1 MLREKNC
8 AIYNASVYN
17 GNRFLLRN
25 CTVYRTIEISRNSTR
40 YVVIITMQNEIN
52 DTIPRVLVGAIQ
64 GRSGKT
70 TFTLGLLKALT
81 DRGLRV
87 QPFKKGPDYID
98 PSWMTFASGQ
108 QCRNLDLFMMGP
120 DKVRRSFV
128 HNSQGFDI
136 SVVEGA
142 MGLFD
147 GLDVDGSNS
156 SAELAY
162 TIDAPVILVVNCT
175 RITRSVAALVNGV
188 TGFDKR
194 IQIGGVILNQVARAR
209 HENIMIES
217 IKRYCDVPVLGVLP
231 KNKAVEIPDRHL
243 GLIPAGEQDMLHT
256 RIETLGN
263 LVKENVDLDA
273 LLQVAHNARPLVL
286 DKKQMPLVIRA
297 DDAKSN
303 KIKIGIVRDKAFSF
317 YYPENIEALESAG
330 AELVTVDALHDT
342 KLPDGIGGL
351 YIGGGFPEVMAEEIS
366 ANRALLDD
374 IKCAVEAEMPVYAE
388 CGGLMFLSRNIID
401 GEQRY
406 PMTGVF
412 DCDVEMTAKPQGIGY
427 TIQKV
432 LSGNPF
438 YAEGDTVIGHE
449 FHNSRVV
456 NMGDDLRYGFATE
469 RGKGIKPG
477 FDAFVYK
484 NTLAGY
490 HHLHVYGAPGWPESF
505 CTLARNWKDNQK
517 DI

>member
-1 MLREKNC
+1 MQ
-8 AIYNASVYN
+8 YN
-17 GNRFLLRN
+17 
-25 CTVYRTIEISRNSTR
+25 
-40 YVVIITMQNEIN
+40 
-52 DTIPRVLVGAIQ
+52 IPRVLVGAIQ

-81 DRGLRV
+81 DRGLSV

-108 QCRNLDLFMMGP
+108 QCRNLDLVMMGP
-120 DKVRRSFV
+120 DKVRQSFIR
-128 HNSQGFDI
+128 NSQGFDI

-147 GLDVDGSNS
+147 GLDVEGSNS

-194 IQIGGVILNQVARAR
+194 IKIGGVILNQVARAR

-217 IKRYCDVPVLGVLP
+217 INRYCDVPVLGVLP
-231 KNKAVEIPDRHL
+231 KNKSVEIPDRHL

-263 LVKENVDLDA
+263 LVKENVNLDH
-273 LLQVAHNARPLVL
+273 LLQVAAQAKPLVP
-286 DKKQMPLVIRA
+286 DEAQKAPLLIHSDIPVQE
-297 DDAKSN
+297 KV
-303 KIKIGIVRDKAFSF
+303 KIGIVRDKAFSF
-317 YYPENIEALESAG
+317 YYPENIEALEQAG
-330 AELVTVDALHDT
+330 AELITVDALHDT
-342 KLPDGIGGL
+342 HLPEDICGL

-366 ANRALLDD
+366 ANRSLLDD
-374 IKCAVEAEMPVYAE
+374 IKSASEAELPIYAE

-401 GEQRY
+401 GDKTY

-432 LSGNPF
+432 LPGNPF
-438 YAEGDTVIGHE
+438 YQEGDTVVGHE

-456 NMGDDLRYGFATE
+456 HMGEGLQYGFATE

-477 FDAFVYK
+477 FDALVYK
-484 NTLAGY
+484 NTMAGY
-490 HHLHVYGAPGWPESF
+490 HHLHVYGAPQWPENF
-505 CTLARNWKDNQK
+505 CALARNWNAQQK
-517 DI
+517 NI

>member
-1 MLREKNC
+1 MSSNFENNMN
-8 AIYNASVYN
+8 Y
-17 GNRFLLRN
+17 
-25 CTVYRTIEISRNSTR
+25 
-40 YVVIITMQNEIN
+40 M
-52 DTIPRVLVGAIQ
+52 IPRVLVGAIQ

-81 DRGLRV
+81 DRGLAV

-108 QCRNLDLFMMGP
+108 QCRNLDLFMMGAER
-120 DKVRRSFV
+120 VRQSFV
-128 HNSQGFDI
+128 KNSQGFDI

-147 GLDVDGSNS
+147 GLDVEGSNS

-209 HENIMIES
+209 HENIMMES
-217 IKRYCDVPVLGVLP
+217 IARYCDVPVLGVLP
-231 KNKAVEIPDRHL
+231 KNKSVEIPDRHL
-243 GLIPAGEQDMLHT
+243 GLIPAGEQDALHT

-263 LVKENVDLDA
+263 LVKENVDIDA
-273 LLQVAHNARPLVL
+273 LLQVARNARKLQLAQAERNVIEVSTSVQ
-286 DKKQMPLVIRA
+286 KQPV
-297 DDAKSN
+297 
-303 KIKIGIVRDKAFSF
+303 KIGVLRDKAFSF

-330 AELVTVDALHDT
+330 AQLITVDSMADT
-342 KLPDGIGGL
+342 KLPDDISGL

-366 ANRALLDD
+366 ANGALLSD
-374 IKCAVEAEMPVYAE
+374 IKEKIEAEMPVYAE
-388 CGGLMFLSRNIID
+388 CGGLMFLVRNIITD
-401 GEQRY
+401 GQAY
-406 PMTGVF
+406 PMVGVF

-427 TIQKV
+427 TIQRV
-432 LSGNPF
+432 LPGNPF
-438 YAEGDTVIGHE
+438 YQEGALVRGHE
-449 FHNSRVV
+449 FHNSRIV
-456 NMGDDLRYGFATE
+456 NAGEGLQYGFATE

-477 FDAFVYK
+477 FDGLVYK

-490 HHLHVYGAPGWPESF
+490 HHLHVYGAPEWAADF
-505 CTLARNWKDNQK
+505 CKAADDWSKNL
-517 DI
+517 

>member
-1 MLREKNC
+1 MNKIQQICGDGLQD
-8 AIYNASVYN
+8 
-17 GNRFLLRN
+17 
-25 CTVYRTIEISRNSTR
+25 YRL
-40 YVVIITMQNEIN
+40 NENELNIN
-52 DTIPRVLVGAIQ
+52 IPRVLVGAIQ

-70 TFTLGLLKALT
+70 TFTLGLLKALV
-81 DRGLRV
+81 DKGLAV

-108 QCRNLDLFMMGP
+108 QCRNLDLFMMGANR
-120 DKVRRSFV
+120 VRSSFV
-128 HNSQGFDI
+128 RNSQGFDI

-188 TGFDKR
+188 VGFDKR
-194 IQIGGVILNQVARAR
+194 IRIGGVILNQVARAR

-217 IKRYCDVPVLGVLP
+217 IKKYCDVPVLGVLP

-256 RIETLGN
+256 RIEILGS
-263 LVKENVDLDA
+263 LVKENVDLEA
-273 LLQVAHNARPLVL
+273 LLRVAQNASPLELSDTQKAQIVIDSHKCVT
-286 DKKQMPLVIRA
+286 DKVKL
-297 DDAKSN
+297 
-303 KIKIGIVRDKAFSF
+303 GIVRDKAFSF
-317 YYPENIEALESAG
+317 YYPENIEALEEAG
-330 AELVTVDALHDT
+330 AELITVDALNDS
-342 KLPDGIGGL
+342 KLPDDICGL

-366 ANRALLDD
+366 ANESLLKD
-374 IKCAVEAEMPVYAE
+374 IKAKADAELPIYAE

-401 GEQRY
+401 GDTVY
-406 PMTGVF
+406 PMTGIF

-432 LSGNPF
+432 LPGNPF

-456 NMGDDLRYGFATE
+456 NMGEGLQYGFATE
-469 RGKGIKPG
+469 RGKCIKPG
-477 FDAFVYK
+477 FDALVYK
-484 NTLAGY
+484 NTMAGY
-490 HHLHVYGAPGWPESF
+490 HHLHVYGAPEWADNF
-505 CTLARNWKDNQK
+505 CHLARTWKEK
-517 DI
+517 GLKR

>member
-1 MLREKNC
+1 MSN
-8 AIYNASVYN
+8 
-17 GNRFLLRN
+17 
-25 CTVYRTIEISRNSTR
+25 
-40 YVVIITMQNEIN
+40 QIN
-52 DTIPRVLVGAIQ
+52 TQLNNMIPRVLVGAIQ

-81 DRGLRV
+81 DRGLAV

-120 DKVRRSFV
+120 DKVRQSFV

-147 GLDVDGSNS
+147 GLDVEGSNS

-188 TGFDKR
+188 VGFDKR

-217 IKRYCDVPVLGVLP
+217 IKKYCDVPVLGVLP

-263 LVKENVDLDA
+263 LVKENVNLDA
-273 LLQVAHNARPLVL
+273 LLDVAKGARPLL
-286 DKKQMPLVIRA
+286 LPADKQERIVVDTPAPVKLGV
-297 DDAKSN
+297 
-303 KIKIGIVRDKAFSF
+303 VRDKAFSF
-317 YYPENIEALESAG
+317 YYPENIEALEQAG
-330 AELVTVDALHDT
+330 AELVTVDTLQDSH
-342 KLPDGIGGL
+342 LPNDICGL

-366 ANRALLDD
+366 ANRTLLDD
-374 IKCAVEAEMPVYAE
+374 IKQAVEAELPVYAE
-388 CGGLMFLSRNIID
+388 CGGLMFLSRNIITD
-401 GEQRY
+401 DKAY

-412 DCDVEMTAKPQGIGY
+412 DCDVEMTGKPQGIGY

-438 YAEGDTVIGHE
+438 YAEGDKVIGHE
-449 FHNSRVV
+449 FHNSRVI
-456 NMGDDLRYGFATE
+456 NMGDNLQFGFATE
-469 RGKGIKPG
+469 RGKGIQPG
-477 FDAFVYK
+477 GDGFVYK

-490 HHLHVYGAPGWPESF
+490 HHLHVYGAPEWATNF
-505 CTLARNWKDNQK
+505 CALARKWKNNGTDL
-517 DI
+517 

>member
-1 MLREKNC
+1 MNKIQQICGDGLQD
-8 AIYNASVYN
+8 
-17 GNRFLLRN
+17 
-25 CTVYRTIEISRNSTR
+25 YRL
-40 YVVIITMQNEIN
+40 NENELNIN
-52 DTIPRVLVGAIQ
+52 IPRVLVGAIQ

-70 TFTLGLLKALT
+70 TFTLGLLKALV
-81 DRGLRV
+81 DRGLAV

-108 QCRNLDLFMMGP
+108 QCRNLDLFMMGA
-120 DKVRRSFV
+120 DRVRSSFV
-128 HNSQGFDI
+128 RNSQGFDI

-194 IQIGGVILNQVARAR
+194 IRIGGVILNQVARAR

-217 IKRYCDVPVLGVLP
+217 IKKYCDVPVLGVLP

-263 LVKENVDLDA
+263 LVKENVDLEA
-273 LLQVAHNARPLVL
+273 LLQVAQNARPLELSDAQKEQIVVDTHNRVT
-286 DKKQMPLVIRA
+286 DKVKL
-297 DDAKSN
+297 
-303 KIKIGIVRDKAFSF
+303 GIVRDKAFSF
-317 YYPENIEALESAG
+317 YYPENIEALEDAG
-330 AELVTVDALHDT
+330 AELVAVDALHDG
-342 KLPDGIGGL
+342 KLPDDICGL

-366 ANRALLDD
+366 ANRSLLED
-374 IKCAVEAEMPVYAE
+374 IKAKADAEFPIYAE

-401 GEQRY
+401 GEAVY

-427 TIQKV
+427 TIQRV
-432 LSGNPF
+432 LPGNPF

-456 NMGDDLRYGFATE
+456 NMGESLQYGFATE
-469 RGKGIKPG
+469 RGKCIKPG
-477 FDAFVYK
+477 FDALVYK
-484 NTLAGY
+484 NTMAGY
-490 HHLHVYGAPGWPESF
+490 HHLHVYGAPEWADNF
-505 CTLARNWKDNQK
+505 CNLARIWKENGVKQ
-517 DI
+517 

>member
-1 MLREKNC
+1 MNKIQQICGDGLQD
-8 AIYNASVYN
+8 
-17 GNRFLLRN
+17 
-25 CTVYRTIEISRNSTR
+25 YRL
-40 YVVIITMQNEIN
+40 NENKLNIN
-52 DTIPRVLVGAIQ
+52 IPRVLVGAIQ

-70 TFTLGLLKALT
+70 TFTLGLLKALV
-81 DRGLRV
+81 DRGLAV

-108 QCRNLDLFMMGP
+108 QCRNLDLFMMGA
-120 DKVRRSFV
+120 DRVRSSFV
-128 HNSQGFDI
+128 RNSQGFDI

-194 IQIGGVILNQVARAR
+194 IRIGGVILNQVARAR

-217 IKRYCDVPVLGVLP
+217 IKKYCDVPVLGVLP

-263 LVKENVDLDA
+263 LVKENVDLEA
-273 LLQVAHNARPLVL
+273 LLQVAQNARPLELSDVQKTQIVVDSHKCVTEKVKL
-286 DKKQMPLVIRA
+286 
-297 DDAKSN
+297 
-303 KIKIGIVRDKAFSF
+303 GIVRDKAFSF
-317 YYPENIEALESAG
+317 YYPENIEALEDAG
-330 AELVTVDALHDT
+330 AELVAVDALHDG
-342 KLPDGIGGL
+342 KLPDDICGL

-366 ANRALLDD
+366 ANRSLLED
-374 IKCAVEAEMPVYAE
+374 IKAKADAEFPIYAE

-401 GEQRY
+401 GEAVY

-427 TIQKV
+427 TIQRV
-432 LSGNPF
+432 LPGNPF
-438 YAEGDTVIGHE
+438 YAKGDTVIGHE

-456 NMGDDLRYGFATE
+456 NMGESLQYGFATE
-469 RGKGIKPG
+469 RGKCIKPG
-477 FDAFVYK
+477 FDALVYK
-484 NTLAGY
+484 NTMAGY
-490 HHLHVYGAPGWPESF
+490 HHLHVYGAPEWADNF
-505 CTLARNWKDNQK
+505 CNLARIWKENGVKQ
-517 DI
+517 